1 MTKIEN
7 EEQYNALMQR
17 IESLLP
23 LVNDSTPKTDPNYIE
38 LVMLGNLVADY
49 EDVHYSLGEP
59 SLFDLIKLRMYETG
73 ITTEKLASFLG
84 VSPSKTEEYI
94 TGKTEPTLA
103 FGKVISQ
110 KLDISPEVVL
120 GLG

>member
-7 EEQYNALMQR
+7 EEQYNALMHR
-17 IESLLP
+17 IETLLP
-23 LVNDSTPKTDPNYIE
+23 LVNDSTPTSDPNYVE
-38 LVMLGNLVADY
+38 FEMLGNLVADY
-49 EDVHYSLGEP
+49 EEVHYSLGKP
-59 SLFDLIKLRMYETG
+59 SLLDLIKLRMYETG

-84 VSPSKTEEYI
+84 LSTSKTEDYI

-110 KLDISPEVVL
+110 KLNIAPERVL
-120 GLG
+120 GLA

>member
-7 EEQYNALMQR
+7 EEQYNTLMQR

-38 LVMLGNLVADY
+38 FVMLGNLVADY

>member
-7 EEQYNALMQR
+7 EEQYNVLMQR
-17 IESLLP
+17 IETLLP
-23 LVNDSTPKTDPNYIE
+23 LINDSTPKNDPNYIE
-38 LVMLGNLVADY
+38 FAMLGNLVADY
-49 EDVHYSLGEP
+49 EEAHYSLGEP

-84 VSPSKTEEYI
+84 LSPSKTEEYI
-94 TGKTEPTLA
+94 TGKAEPTLA

-110 KLDISPEVVL
+110 RLNIAPETVL

>member
-17 IESLLP
+17 IENLLP
-23 LVNDSTPKTDPNYIE
+23 LVNDQTPKSDPNYIE
-38 LVMLGNLVADY
+38 FEMLGNLVADY
-49 EDVHYSLGEP
+49 EEQHYSLGEP

-73 ITTEKLASFLG
+73 ITSDNLASFLG
-84 VSPSKTEEYI
+84 LPKSKTEDLI
-94 TGKTEPTLA
+94 SGKAEPTLA

-110 KLDISPEVVL
+110 KLDIAPEVVL
-120 GLG
+120 GLA

>member
-38 LVMLGNLVADY
+38 FEMLGNLVADY

-103 FGKVISQ
+103 FGKVIIQ

>member
-7 EEQYNALMQR
+7 EEQYKALMQR
-17 IESLLP
+17 IETLLP
-23 LVNDSTPKTDPNYIE
+23 LVNDSTPTSDPNYVE
-38 LVMLGNLVADY
+38 FEMLGNL
-49 EDVHYSLGEP
+49 
-59 SLFDLIKLRMYETG
+59 TG

-84 VSPSKTEEYI
+84 LSTSKTEDYI

-110 KLDISPEVVL
+110 KLNIAPERVL
-120 GLG
+120 GLA

>member
-38 LVMLGNLVADY
+38 FVMLGNLVADY